1 LYAEIAYDII
11 TPIRA
16 PTKRDVFT
24 GGGGMAKPVKKKQQT
39 KSNITRIIALIL
51 AALMLSGILLA
62 AIFSNVY

>member
-1 LYAEIAYDII
+1 
-11 TPIRA
+11 
-16 PTKRDVFT
+16 
-24 GGGGMAKPVKKKQQT
+24 MAKPVKKKQQT